1 MKSFLKEIEDKFIEL
16 EEDKLA
22 NLDYDGDGELE
33 SPEDEYKGSRDK
45 AIKKALH
52 DETELDEMSS
62 TGAVAGYNT
71 PAAFAKPGNWK
82 NKKIGYATGIQEA
95 VNKPPSYSYKDESY
109 QKPESSEEEYMDK
122 FPFADNDATWQHRKY
137 DYPSKP
143 LVSRHNYKDEPAHKS
158 VKSEVEY
165 DWSGVK
171 KQRVAEALDTKYE
184 QLIESYRKFAT
195 ENSKITPEQKVKRT
209 IQEVAKRLRE
219 IEQLVEY
226 NTKLKKESNIASNVY
241 GSKTQKA
248 LTEISK
254 RLIKISER
262 VRTLGE

>member
-16 EEDKLA
+16 EEDNLS

-33 SPEDEYKGSRDK
+33 SPESEYKGSRDK

-52 DETELDEMSS
+52 DDEELDEMST
-62 TGAVAGYNT
+62 TGGVAGYNT
-71 PAAFAKPGNWK
+71 PAAFRKTVK
-82 NKKIGYATGIQEA
+82 RVGYATGIEEA
-95 VNKPPSYSYKDESY
+95 VNKPPTYSYKDERY

-122 FPFADNDATWQHRKY
+122 FPFADDDNQWQHKSY
-137 DYPSKP
+137 EYPSKP
-143 LVSRHNYKDEPAHKS
+143 LVSKHNYKDEPAHKTI
-158 VKSEVEY
+158 KAEVEY

-171 KQRVAEALDTKYE
+171 KSRVTEALDNRYE

-219 IEQLVEY
+219 IEQLVNY
-226 NTKLKKESNIASNVY
+226 NSKLKNESNIAADAY
-241 GSKTQKA
+241 GPKTKKA
-248 LTEISK
+248 LTEISN

-262 VRTLGE
+262 VRSLGE

>member
-1 MKSFLKEIEDKFIEL
+1 MNSFLKEIEKKF
-16 EEDKLA
+16 
-22 NLDYDGDGELE
+22 LDLE
-33 SPEDEYKGSRDK
+33 STERCESCDQPKDECKC
-45 AIKKALH
+45 
-52 DETELDEMSS
+52 EEELDEMST

-71 PAAFAKPGNWK
+71 PAAFSAPGKWK
-82 NKKIGYATGIQEA
+82 NKKLKYESVT
-95 VNKPPSYSYKDESY
+95 KPPTYTYKDERY
-109 QKPESSEEEYMDK
+109 QKPESDQEEYMDK
-122 FPFADNDATWQHRKY
+122 FPFADDEGKWQHRTY

-143 LVSRHNYKDEPAHKS
+143 IAKSTKTTNDPADKPM
-158 VKSEVEY
+158 KFEVEY

-171 KQRVAEALDTKYE
+171 KNRVAEALDGKYE

-195 ENSKITPEQKVKRT
+195 NDAKTTPEQKVKRT

-226 NTKLKKESNIASNVY
+226 NSKLKKESNIAASGY

-248 LTEISK
+248 LTEISN

-262 VRTLGE
+262 VRSLGE

>member
-22 NLDYDGDGELE
+22 DRDYDADGELE
-33 SPEDEYKGSRDK
+33 SPEAEYKGSRDK
-45 AIKKALH
+45 AIKKASH
-52 DETELDEMSS
+52 DEDDLDEMST
-62 TGAVAGYNT
+62 TGGVAGYNT
-71 PAAFAKPGNWK
+71 PAAFAAPGKWK
-82 NKKIGYATGIQEA
+82 NKKIGYATGIKEA
-95 VNKPPSYSYKDESY
+95 VNKPPTYSYKDESY

-122 FPFADNDATWQHRKY
+122 FPFADNDEAWQHRTY
-137 DYPSKP
+137 EYPSKP
-143 LVSRHNYKDEPAHKS
+143 LVSKHNYKDEPAYKT

-171 KQRVAEALDTKYE
+171 KKQVHEALESKYE

-195 ENSKITPEQKVKRT
+195 ADAKITPEQKVKRT

-219 IEQLVEY
+219 IEQLVNY
-226 NTKLKKESNIASNVY
+226 NSKLKNESNIAADAY
-241 GSKTQKA
+241 GPKTKKA
-248 LTEISK
+248 LTEISN

-262 VRTLGE
+262 VRSLGE